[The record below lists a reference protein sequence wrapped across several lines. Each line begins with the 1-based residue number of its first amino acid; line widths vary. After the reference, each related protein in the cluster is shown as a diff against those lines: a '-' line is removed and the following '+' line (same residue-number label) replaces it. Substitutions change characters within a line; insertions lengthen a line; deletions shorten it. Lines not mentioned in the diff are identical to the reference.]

1 MGARMRRL
9 LSFDCEGSALG
20 ASLDSADGETGL
32 LLVTGGT
39 QTRIGSHRM
48 YERLAAALA
57 QSGWPCFRYDRRGV
71 GDSEGEDPDF
81 RESGPDLAA
90 AAAAFRREQPR
101 LKRLL
106 GFGLC
111 DGASTLALHGRAAGL
126 DGYLLVNPWFVEA
139 EAGEPPA
146 AAIKSRY
153 KEQLLS
159 LNGWKR
165 LLSGSISY
173 RKVFKGLRRIVSS
186 GPSSLSGEIAAALGK
201 ALGPAQLILAK
212 GDATAI
218 AAQAEWSSTAY
229 RNLRQA
235 NPAPMRIDSDSHTFS
250 RPGDEAALLNAVRE
264 ALERL

>member
-1 MGARMRRL
+1 MRRL
-9 LSFDCEGSALG
+9 LSFDCEGASLG

-57 QSGWPCFRYDRRGV
+57 REGWPCFRYDRRGV

-81 RESGPDLAA
+81 KGSGPDLAA
-90 AAAAFRREQPR
+90 AASAFRREQPQ
-101 LKRLL
+101 LNRLL

-111 DGASTLALHGRAAGL
+111 DGASTLALHGKAAGL
-126 DGYLLVNPWFVEA
+126 DGYVLVNPWFVEA

-153 KEQLLS
+153 KDQLLS
-159 LNGWKR
+159 LDGWKR

-173 RKVFKGLRRIVSS
+173 RKVLKGLGRIIASR
-186 GPSSLSGEIAAALGK
+186 PSSLSGEIAASLAE
-201 ALGPAQLILAK
+201 ARVPAQLVLATR
-212 GDATAI
+212 DPTAI
-218 AAQAEWSSTAY
+218 AARAEWSSPPFK
-229 RNLRQA
+229 RLREA
-235 NPAPMRIDSDSHTFS
+235 NPAPLTIDSDAHTFS
-250 RPGDEAALLNAVRE
+250 RPGDEAALLEAVKV
-264 ALERL
+264 ALARL

>member
-1 MGARMRRL
+1 MGAPMRRL

-20 ASLDSADGETGL
+20 ASLDSADGETGI

-48 YERLAAALA
+48 YERLAAGLA
-57 QSGWPCFRYDRRGV
+57 QAGWPCFRYDRRGV

-81 RESGPDLAA
+81 RDSGPDLAA
-90 AAAAFRREQPR
+90 AAAAFRREQPQM
-101 LKRLL
+101 KRLL

-111 DGASTLALHGRAAGL
+111 DGASTLALHGKAAGL
-126 DGYLLVNPWFVEA
+126 DGYILVNPWFVEA
-139 EAGEPPA
+139 EAGEPAA

-159 LNGWKR
+159 VEGWKR

-173 RKVFKGLRRIVSS
+173 RKILKGLGKIVASR
-186 GPSSLSGEIAAALGK
+186 PSSLAGEIAAALGK
-201 ALGPAQLILAK
+201 ARVPAQLILASRD
-212 GDATAI
+212 GTAI
-218 AAQAEWSSTAY
+218 AAQAEWASPAFKA
-229 RNLRQA
+229 LRQA
-235 NPAPMRIDSDSHTFS
+235 NPAPVKIESDSHTFS
-250 RPGDEAALLNAVRE
+250 RPGDKAALLKAVQE